1 MTNVGKIGAF
11 TAAELIAK
19 VRALGARARA
29 ASKQEATALLPE
41 AEELIRLIREELARD
56 QGALNQKRAEVM
68 GEKAKIDAQF
78 SVTDQQR
85 EALQAQEMTQLEQQ
99 VEAAK
104 KERGEQGLWTRL
116 TTKDE
121 KSQQAKAES
130 DAKAM
135 EHDQQDARDAQAR
148 QAAVASVIAKA
159 QPYEGEAAGTY
170 AALQEVEQLAQHLVN
185 RAAGWG
191 EGSELFTRMRRIVEY
206 GQRANANDLDAKS
219 FMAITAA
226 LTGKSIEEMNAI
238 HQELRGINRS
248 LRMGHQLTDVEALAT
263 LACGAA
269 AANIHPGQ
277 MMDLWCTAVDHARRV
292 GGFSNDE
299 DARAMVVFCAAV
311 TGLAVDYVQTE
322 RRSVN
327 VDNFRG
333 QDPEGA
339 GMILLA
345 HTLSRRPIMD
355 LVGVYHSAAR
365 VGLPQEER
373 GYMAMAAGLG
383 EKSAEWVVGRFR
395 SLVDYVVSGVPLPSS
410 HEHRREAIREAAA
423 MLTIA
428 AATSPW
434 NDAQLI
440 ELFNMTDAFQPR
452 YGAPDFEAR
461 GGLVVGAVSKHCK
474 L

>member
-1 MTNVGKIGAF
+1 
-11 TAAELIAK
+11 
-19 VRALGARARA
+19 
-29 ASKQEATALLPE
+29 
-41 AEELIRLIREELARD
+41 
-56 QGALNQKRAEVM
+56 
-68 GEKAKIDAQF
+68 
-78 SVTDQQR
+78 
-85 EALQAQEMTQLEQQ
+85 
-99 VEAAK
+99 
-104 KERGEQGLWTRL
+104 
-116 TTKDE
+116 
-121 KSQQAKAES
+121 
-130 DAKAM
+130 
-135 EHDQQDARDAQAR
+135 
-148 QAAVASVIAKA
+148 
-159 QPYEGEAAGTY
+159 
-170 AALQEVEQLAQHLVN
+170 
-185 RAAGWG
+185 
-191 EGSELFTRMRRIVEY
+191 
-206 GQRANANDLDAKS
+206 
-219 FMAITAA
+219 
-226 LTGKSIEEMNAI
+226 
-238 HQELRGINRS
+238 
-248 LRMGHQLTDVEALAT
+248 
-263 LACGAA
+263 
-269 AANIHPGQ
+269 
-277 MMDLWCTAVDHARRV
+277 
-292 GGFSNDE
+292 
-299 DARAMVVFCAAV
+299 MVVFCAAV